1 MKVLL
6 FSLLFYFPCDAQEL
20 YSFVEN
26 YVPGETVK
34 YKEDSQ
40 LSFEVTGRL
49 TENGNSN
56 INTVKCLG
64 YKDNFL
70 LLEETMIDLV
80 ATTKTLGEMSAD
92 HETNSLLGV
101 PYTLYIDTLSGMIDH
116 IETEYKEHEE
126 LIMTLVMG
134 MESSMENK
142 IYPFGK
148 EATDVRVGDS
158 WVLPIDSLKFFEGD
172 DGTESLMIVESTYTF
187 DKIKSKGGHKIA
199 YLKAAFKCYA
209 ELEFI
214 QDTKL
219 FTGSINGTIKDKIRF
234 DLTDNKQIL
243 SKSSGALNWDFRLEG
258 ESFSATMDISSKLKR
273 VN

>member
-6 FSLLFYFPCDAQEL
+6 FYLLFYLPCNAQDF

-26 YVPGETVK
+26 YVPGEVVK
-34 YKEDSQ
+34 YKEDS
-40 LSFEVTGRL
+40 LMSFEVTGRL
-49 TENGNSN
+49 TESGNSN

-64 YKDNFL
+64 YKDSFL
-70 LLEETMIDLV
+70 LLEETMIDV
-80 ATTKTLGEMSAD
+80 IATKKTLGKMSVD
-92 HETNSLLGV
+92 HSTNSLLGI
-101 PYTLYIDTLSGMIDH
+101 PYTLYVDTLSGLIDH
-116 IETEYKEHEE
+116 IETEHKEYEE
-126 LIMTLVMG
+126 RINALAMG
-134 MESSMENK
+134 MESSMDNK
-142 IYPFGK
+142 IYPYGK
-148 EATDVRVGDS
+148 EATGVRVGDS
-158 WVLPIDSLKFFEGD
+158 WTLPIDSLKFFEGD

-199 YLKAAFKCYA
+199 YLEAAFKCYA
-209 ELEFI
+209 ELEFL

-219 FTGSINGTIKDKIRF
+219 FTGSINGTIKNKIRF

-258 ESFSATMDISSKLKR
+258 DSFSATMDISSKLKR